1 MVKHPTIRDLAQA
14 AGVSISTVNRV
25 INNSESVRQPTREL
39 TMSVAQEIGFFGL
52 STIRHVINARRESF
66 RFGILLL
73 QKHRRF
79 YASLAL
85 TLTQA
90 AITKALER

>member
-52 STIRHVINARRESF
+52 STIRHVINARRASF
-66 RFGILLL
+66 
-73 QKHRRF
+73 
-79 YASLAL
+79 
-85 TLTQA
+85 
-90 AITKALER
+90 

>member
-1 MVKHPTIRDLAQA
+1 MVKHPIIRDLIQA
-14 AGVSISTVNRV
+14 AGVSISTANRV

-52 STIRHVINARRESF
+52 SAIRHVIHARSESF